1 MTAIARRQ
9 CAGPP
14 TGLTHRK
21 KDMFYIATKAD
32 AGYDLFGRISHGV
45 EDLMLAIAKRR
56 DAIRTY
62 RELSALSDRELEDI
76 GLRREEIA
84 AVAKG

>member
-1 MTAIARRQ
+1 
-9 CAGPP
+9 
-14 TGLTHRK
+14 
-21 KDMFYIATKAD
+21 MFYIATKAD

-45 EDLMLAIAKRR
+45 EDFMLAITRRR